1 MAGQEYRDLPLVDRG
16 VLDLLH
22 EELAAP
28 ELYRA
33 YVGRYLEMW
42 PDRYRRLVSAVDA
55 EDDEALMDAVLSVKT
70 SAGMLGALR
79 LEQLVLDMEDAVRKR
94 RMDRVRALLAELELC
109 GQFTTEQLRR
119 ELGDG
124 PTA

>member
-1 MAGQEYRDLPLVDRG
+1 M
-16 VLDLLH
+16 H

-42 PDRYRRLVSAVDA
+42 PDRYRRLVSAVDE

-79 LEQLVLDMEDAVRKR
+79 LEQLAFDMEDAVRKQ
-94 RMDRVRALLAELELC
+94 RMDRVRALLAELKLC
-109 GQFTTEQLRR
+109 GQLTADQLRH

-124 PTA
+124 PPA

>member
-1 MAGQEYRDLPLVDRG
+1 MAGQESRDLPLVAREI
-16 VLDLLH
+16 LDALH
-22 EELAAP
+22 DELAAP

-42 PDRYRRLVSAVDA
+42 PGRYRRLVSAVDA
-55 EDDEALMDAVLSVKT
+55 EDDEALVDAVLSVKT

-79 LEQLVLDMEDAVRKR
+79 LEQLALDMEDAVRKR

-109 GQFTTEQLRR
+109 GQLTTEQLRR